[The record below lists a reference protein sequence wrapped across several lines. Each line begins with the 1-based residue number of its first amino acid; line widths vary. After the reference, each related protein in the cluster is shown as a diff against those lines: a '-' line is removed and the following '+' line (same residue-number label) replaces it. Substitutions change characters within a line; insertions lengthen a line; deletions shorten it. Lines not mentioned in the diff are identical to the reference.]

1 MAESKRRAVRPGEPE
16 VPSVGG
22 ADGVWRIGSYEAAR
36 QVLQARGHTTQAGFT
51 SEFVPKGRLKHHPIL
66 FSDGAA
72 HDEQRRKVGR
82 FFAPRVV
89 AQRYGPLM
97 EDSAERLVAGA
108 AAAGGGLVEELAL
121 LYSVDVTRQVVGLTD
136 SPVEGLA
143 GRLVRF
149 FNQPPFDITKPDL
162 GRTRRQWAAAAVN
175 GLGPVAR
182 FYLADVRPAIRA
194 RRRRPADDVVSHL
207 IEEGYTDVDILVEC
221 VTYATAG
228 MVTTREFIAMALWHL
243 LTDDGLRSAYAAA
256 DAPARA
262 AVLEELI
269 RLEPVV
275 GHLYRRVREPL
286 TVDDGERRWRLEPG
300 DLVDLNVRQANVD
313 ARAVGAD
320 PGSLDPGRC
329 PARGVHAA
337 GLAFGDGAH
346 RCPGQP
352 LALMETDVLLTRLL
366 AARPRLLSEP
376 RVEWDDL
383 VAGYCL
389 RGFRIGLGG

>member
-1 MAESKRRAVRPGEPE
+1 MREISKEGRG
-16 VPSVGG
+16 
-22 ADGVWRIGSYEAAR
+22 II
-36 QVLQARGHTTQAGFT
+36 VL
-51 SEFVPKGRLKHHPIL
+51 I
-66 FSDGAA
+66 
-72 HDEQRRKVGR
+72 
-82 FFAPRVV
+82 
-89 AQRYGPLM
+89 
-97 EDSAERLVAGA
+97 
-108 AAAGGGLVEELAL
+108 
-121 LYSVDVTRQVVGLTD
+121 
-136 SPVEGLA
+136 
-143 GRLVRF
+143 
-149 FNQPPFDITKPDL
+149 
-162 GRTRRQWAAAAVN
+162 
-175 GLGPVAR
+175 
-182 FYLADVRPAIRA
+182 
-194 RRRRPADDVVSHL
+194 
-207 IEEGYTDVDILVEC
+207 
-221 VTYATAG
+221 
-228 MVTTREFIAMALWHL
+228 
-243 LTDDGLRSAYAAA
+243 
-256 DAPARA
+256 
-262 AVLEELI
+262 
-269 RLEPVV
+269 
-275 GHLYRRVREPL
+275 REPL

>member
-1 MAESKRRAVRPGEPE
+1 MRRAVRPGEPE

-97 EDSAERLVAGA
+97 EDSAER
-108 AAAGGGLVEELAL
+108 L

-243 LTDDGLRSAYAAA
+243 LTDDGLRSAFAAA

>member
-1 MAESKRRAVRPGEPE
+1 MAESMRRAVRPGEPE

-149 FNQPPFDITKPDL
+149 FNQPPFDITTPDL

>member
-1 MAESKRRAVRPGEPE
+1 MAESMRRAVRPGEPE

-352 LALMETDVLLTRLL
+352 LALMETDVLLSRLL